1 MTAQT
6 SPDAATTT
14 AATTAA
20 PMRPDQVDEV
30 VALRAVLL
38 ASMQKHVED
47 PAWRGPARELLLELT
62 GSGRAIV
69 QVVEVDG
76 RVVACA
82 GALLQQ
88 RLPTPGT
95 ISGTYGWLE
104 QVATVPDARGHG
116 HARACV
122 EACLQWLR
130 EQGVAEVQMQATE
143 DGEPLY
149 RELGFA
155 DDPQARLVLQ
165 LHGGRP

>member
-1 MTAQT
+1 MSAEL
-6 SPDAATTT
+6 STTT
-14 AATTAA
+14 STAV

-62 GSGRAIV
+62 ASGRATV

-95 ISGTYGWLE
+95 LTGTYGWLE
-104 QVATVPDARGHG
+104 QVATLPAARGNG

-130 EQGVAEVQMQATE
+130 EQGVAEAQMQATE

-149 RELGFA
+149 RELGFV
-155 DDPQARLVLQ
+155 DDPQARLVLP
-165 LHGGRP
+165 LHG